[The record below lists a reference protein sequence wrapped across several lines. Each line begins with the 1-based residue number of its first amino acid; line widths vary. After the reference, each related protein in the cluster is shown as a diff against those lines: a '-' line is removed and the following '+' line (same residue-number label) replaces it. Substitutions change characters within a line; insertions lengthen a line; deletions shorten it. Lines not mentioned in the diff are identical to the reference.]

1 MLFHTSEFIFIFL
14 PAAVAL
20 HFILARHSASAAII
34 ATTVTSLAFYTW
46 WRPPFV
52 LLPVLSILANFWIAR
67 RIAGANDLAAR
78 RLLIAGIVA
87 NLALLGWF
95 KYADFVLSIFQ
106 GRKPAP
112 AEVPLA
118 LSFTTFVQIAFLADV
133 WRRRTRV
140 EFAPYAMFVAFFP
153 HLIAG
158 PIVRWSDL
166 GPQIAD
172 RLRYRVDWNNI
183 ALGLTIFTLGLAKKV
198 LIADR
203 LAPHVAPVFEAATN
217 GEPLT
222 AFAAW
227 GAALAY
233 SAQLYFDFSGYS
245 DMAVGLGLLFNLRLP
260 INFAAPFRATSII
273 DLWRRWHI
281 SLSRFLRDFVYV
293 PLGGAARGP
302 ARRTFNLFA
311 TMTLG
316 GLWHGANWTFIA
328 WGAFHGVLLAINH
341 AWRHRAR
348 KARTGRDRPLC
359 RMAHDLHRLRDRHGA
374 LPRRRHRRGRHDAQ
388 GDGGPRPRALR
399 GRDQGRM
406 GSLGHP
412 RRLHLRA
419 FRAHLA
425 RRALVG
431 DRHAVDFRRA
441 RRCAAGSGHHG
452 AYRLPR
458 GRAAF
463 ALAPP
468 RRDAGLAALRRMAR
482 SAGAAVRRRIREPAA
497 VHRIP
502 LLSVLVS
509 MMSPHAFAL
518 CFVVILA
525 ALLAGTMT
533 ANVAIDPEA
542 VFGTHGDAPRV
553 NANSRYTRFVAYR
566 DGNARPDGVL
576 FASSRG
582 TGFDPAALARALGV
596 NGIANFSVNYGM
608 VTDHLPVLEY
618 LIREK
623 AARGERLRSVLLMV
637 DVDHFGKAP
646 WTNSNLDG
654 FLPPAVSGEHPA
666 RFWWRYLTAFQ
677 FRVWRTTVGGEAGRR
692 AEAPRLVHAAIIPP
706 LALPELRTVRV
717 AAAPPAGATTSC
729 CGRSS
734 KRTLRCLPGWRR
746 SAASTA

>member
-52 LLPVLSILANFWIAR
+52 LLPLLSILANFWIAR
-67 RIAGANDLAAR
+67 RLAGANDQAAR

-87 NLALLGWF
+87 NLAVLGWF

-118 LSFTTFVQIAFLADV
+118 LSFTTFVQIAFLADI
-133 WRRRTRV
+133 WRRRARV

-158 PIVRWSDL
+158 PIVRWSEL

-172 RLRYRVDWNNI
+172 RLRYRVDWNNV

-203 LAPHVAPVFEAATN
+203 LAPHVGPVFEAAAN

-302 ARRTFNLFA
+302 ARRTVNLFA

-341 AWRHRAR
+341 AWRTCAESAPDAAGRFAGWLATFIAFVIGMVFFRAADIGAAAAML
-348 KARTGRDRPLC
+348 KA
-359 RMAHDLHRLRDRHGA
+359 MAGFGHAPYADEIKVGV
-374 LPRRRHRRGRHDAQ
+374 
-388 GDGGPRPRALR
+388 
-399 GRDQGRM
+399 

-412 RRLHLRA
+412 GRLHPGA

-431 DRHAVDFRRA
+431 GRDALDPGRA
-441 RRCAAGSGHHG
+441 RRRAAHPGHDG
-452 AYRLPR
+452 AHRLSR

-463 ALAPP
+463 
-468 RRDAGLAALRRMAR
+468 GLARRV
-482 SAGAAVRRRIREPAA
+482 G
-497 VHRIP
+497 
-502 LLSVLVS
+502 
-509 MMSPHAFAL
+509 
-518 CFVVILA
+518 ILA
-525 ALLAGTMT
+525 WRPSAAWLVVLTLLF
-533 ANVAIDPEA
+533 VA
-542 VFGTHGDAPRV
+542 VF
-553 NANSRYTRFVAYR
+553 AN
-566 DGNARPDGVL
+566 
-576 FASSRG
+576 
-582 TGFDPAALARALGV
+582 
-596 NGIANFSVNYGM
+596 
-608 VTDHLPVLEY
+608 
-618 LIREK
+618 
-623 AARGERLRSVLLMV
+623 LLQ
-637 DVDHFGKAP
+637 F
-646 WTNSNLDG
+646 TE
-654 FLPPAVSGEHPA
+654 FL
-666 RFWWRYLTAFQ
+666 YYQ
-677 FRVWRTTVGGEAGRR
+677 F
-692 AEAPRLVHAAIIPP
+692 
-706 LALPELRTVRV
+706 
-717 AAAPPAGATTSC
+717 
-729 CGRSS
+729 
-734 KRTLRCLPGWRR
+734 
-746 SAASTA
+746 